1 MESRPIRLKSAP
13 NKTIEQQKAL
23 TKHKPRAR
31 EEWPY
36 HLLHD
41 GEREVKVAHGESA
54 LVGGSLVSSQLSSKW
69 ELVGI
74 EQNWGEET
82 AETRMGWN
90 LEADL
95 ELRSGD
101 VAGAAGVH
109 AVEPLPE
116 HHRVLHLRPPTL
128 RRGRVGVKASFSP
141 LLF

>member
-1 MESRPIRLKSAP
+1 M
-13 NKTIEQQKAL
+13 
-23 TKHKPRAR
+23 
-31 EEWPY
+31 
-36 HLLHD
+36 
-41 GEREVKVAHGESA
+41 
-54 LVGGSLVSSQLSSKW
+54 GGSLVSSQLSSKW

-101 VAGAAGVH
+101 VPGAAGVH

-116 HHRVLHLRPPTL
+116 HHRVLHLRSSGLQALRNFSQAL
-128 RRGRVGVKASFSP
+128 RRGVGIKNKFLSP
-141 LLF
+141 DVLRRQNSRNHS